1 MAGFPRVTLGSIL
14 RNCIVAEIVY
24 SKRAIRDLDELYW
37 YILET
42 LKSPSATLHT
52 VDGIQGTIDTLANS
66 PRIGV
71 VLSAISD
78 IVDSDYRVLV
88 CGNYLAF
95 YRIVEDIVYIDRI
108 LYGRWD
114 YITALLPDVSEKES
128 KCHLPSNQHE
138 FHQKNRQAG
147 GDGDLEQAA
156 AAKGQYNRDEKARES
171 GPDRRGFAEYGGEC
185 HHREGDIGHIIE
197 KRANE
202 GIRDFPAQERER
214 ENANQIGH

>member
-42 LKSPSATLHT
+42 LKSPSAALHT

-108 LYGRWD
+108 LYGRRD
-114 YITALLPDVSEKES
+114 YITALLPDVSEKE
-128 KCHLPSNQHE
+128 
-138 FHQKNRQAG
+138 
-147 GDGDLEQAA
+147 
-156 AAKGQYNRDEKARES
+156 
-171 GPDRRGFAEYGGEC
+171 
-185 HHREGDIGHIIE
+185 
-197 KRANE
+197 
-202 GIRDFPAQERER
+202 
-214 ENANQIGH
+214 